1 LIYCRTSF
9 IKMMSSWPLALET
22 LIKSRTN

>member
-1 LIYCRTSF
+1 MDIL
-9 IKMMSSWPLALET
+9 L